1 MARKEAR
8 LNLRVEEELKKQVQ
22 EYCDRRGIAMS
33 DLITRF
39 FRRIVRNEESRNNPG
54 TK

>member
-8 LNLRVEEELKKQVQ
+8 LNLRVEEELKTKVQ

-33 DLITRF
+33 ELVTRF
-39 FRRIVRNEESRNNPG
+39 FARVVRNEEARLKAG